1 MAVVNKSID
10 EFLEE
15 GCGCKNNCIMT
26 LTRGDVERI
35 RDSFLALTSE
45 EKDIFFM
52 GLFIVS
58 FKANTGGTI
67 VFQLEGKKLCRK

>member
-1 MAVVNKSID
+1 MGVVNKSID
-10 EFLEE
+10 ELLEK
-15 GCGCKNNCIMT
+15 GCGCKLNCIT
-26 LTRGDVERI
+26 TFTIADVERI